1 MLNESQNNKIGNLK
15 FDVIHVPGHTSG
27 HIAFH
32 FKKEKVVFTG
42 DTLFS
47 LGCGRVFEGTN
58 KQMFNSL
65 NKLKN
70 LPNETKI
77 YCGHEYTKTNSEF
90 CIKFDTKNSLL
101 KDKLKIIDEKIR
113 KNLPTIPTT
122 IANEK
127 ETNIFLRCDDQE
139 LKKALNMA
147 NSSDKDIFSKL
158 RGLKDNF

>member
-1 MLNESQNNKIGNLK
+1 
-15 FDVIHVPGHTSG
+15 
-27 HIAFH
+27 
-32 FKKEKVVFTG
+32 
-42 DTLFS
+42 
-47 LGCGRVFEGTN
+47 
-58 KQMFNSL
+58 MFNSL

-147 NSSDKDIFSKL
+147 YFSDEDIFSKL